1 MVDFSITRILFINA
15 LYSLP
20 IFLMYR
26 LSNSISYIL
35 LMSMFLITYSLD
47 LYFSKFITKFIHLIV
62 LFLILIFMISFMYKK
77 SKIIDIT
84 EYIIIFITMS
94 IGLYYLVSILRM
106 DNNYTFNKGY
116 LIFTGISFLYFSSLP
131 GLANV

>member
-1 MVDFSITRILFINA
+1 MVEFSITRILFINA

-35 LMSMFLITYSLD
+35 LLSMFLITYSLD
-47 LYFSKFITKFIHLIV
+47 LYFNKFITKFIHLIV
-62 LFLILIFMISFMYKK
+62 LFLILIFIMSYMYKK
-77 SKIIDIT
+77 SKVIDIT

-94 IGLYYLVSILRM
+94 IGLYYLFSILRM

-116 LIFTGISFLYFSSLP
+116 LIFTGIGFLYFSSLP
-131 GLANV
+131 GLTNV

>member
-47 LYFSKFITKFIHLIV
+47 LYFNKFITKFIHLIV